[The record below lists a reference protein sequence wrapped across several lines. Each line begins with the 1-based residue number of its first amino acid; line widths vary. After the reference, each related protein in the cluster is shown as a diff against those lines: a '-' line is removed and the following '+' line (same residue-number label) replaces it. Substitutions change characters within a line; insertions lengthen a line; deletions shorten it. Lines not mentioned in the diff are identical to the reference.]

1 MRIARTSA
9 TLLAVAVIVVPA
21 LTTGSARSADIPA
34 EPDITGT
41 WVANYEL
48 SDDPD
53 KAVERAIKKAG
64 GKPDSGGKR
73 GRGRYR
79 GGPANQELY
88 DRITYDDVLTIRRA
102 APEFRF
108 TYADNFSRV
117 FYTDGR
123 SRVVSATGTASGD
136 NLDFSFGS
144 WGGDTLNV
152 EARVRDGGWTKER
165 YSLQTSETGGRQLRV
180 ELQIAP
186 LGFRE
191 PVVLVRIFDRKPGG

>member
-1 MRIARTSA
+1 MRITEAFA
-9 TLLAVAVIVVPA
+9 ILLAVSV
-21 LTTGSARSADIPA
+21 LTAGNARAADIPA

-41 WVANYEL
+41 WAANYEL

-53 KAVERAIKKAG
+53 KAVERAIRKAG
-64 GKPDSGGKR
+64 GRPDSDGKR

-108 TYADNFSRV
+108 TYADDYTRV

-136 NLDFSFGS
+136 NLDFSFAS
-144 WGGDTLNV
+144 WGGSTLNV
-152 EARVRDGGWTKER
+152 ESRPRDGGSIKER
-165 YSLQTSETGGRQLRV
+165 YTLEAGGQQLRV
-180 ELQIAP
+180 ELELAP

-191 PVVLVRIFDRKPGG
+191 PIRLVRIYDRQPGS

>member
-1 MRIARTSA
+1 MRITETFAA
-9 TLLAVAVIVVPA
+9 LFAAAAMVVVALPVDDA
-21 LTTGSARSADIPA
+21 QSADIA
-34 EPDITGT
+34 VEPDITGS
-41 WVANYEL
+41 WVANLEL
-48 SDDPD
+48 SEDPD

-64 GKPDSGGKR
+64 GRPDSGGKR

-123 SRVVSATGTASGD
+123 SRTVSATGTASGD

-144 WGGDTLNV
+144 WSGNTLHV
-152 EARVRDGGWTKER
+152 EARPRDGGWTRER
-165 YSLQTSETGGRQLRV
+165 YTLEPGGQQLRV
-180 ELQIAP
+180 ELELAP

>member
-1 MRIARTSA
+1 MRVAGTSA
-9 TLLAVAVIVVPA
+9 TLLAAVVIA
-21 LTTGSARSADIPA
+21 TSAQSADIPA
-34 EPDITGT
+34 EPGITGS
-41 WVANYEL
+41 WVANHEL

-53 KAVERAIKKAG
+53 KAVERAIRKGG

-79 GGPANQELY
+79 GGPENQELY

-108 TYADNFSRV
+108 TYADNYSRV

-123 SRVVSATGTASGD
+123 SRTVSATGTASGD

-152 EARVRDGGWTKER
+152 EARVRDGGSTKER
-165 YSLQTSETGGRQLRV
+165 YTLQTSETGGQQLRV
-180 ELQIAP
+180 ELELSP

-191 PVVLVRIFDRKPGG
+191 PVRLVRIFDRRPGD

>member
-1 MRIARTSA
+1 MRIAGTAA
-9 TLLAVAVIVVPA
+9 TLFAAVVIA
-21 LTTGSARSADIPA
+21 ASARSADLPA
-34 EPDITGT
+34 EPGITGS

-108 TYADNFSRV
+108 TYADNYTRV
-117 FYTDGR
+117 FHTDGR
-123 SRVVSATGTASGD
+123 SRTVSATGTASGD

-165 YSLQTSETGGRQLRV
+165 YMLQTSETGGQQLRV
-180 ELQIAP
+180 ELELAP

-191 PVVLVRIFDRKPGG
+191 PVVLVRIFDRKAGAK

>member
-1 MRIARTSA
+1 MSRASA
-9 TLLAVAVIVVPA
+9 TLFVAAVLAASVIRIGYAESGDVAP
-21 LTTGSARSADIPA
+21 

-41 WVANYEL
+41 WIANYEL

-53 KAVERAIKKAG
+53 KAVEKAIKKAG

-73 GRGRYR
+73 GRARYR

-108 TYADNFSRV
+108 TYADDFSRV
-117 FYTDGR
+117 FHTDGR
-123 SRVVSATGTASGD
+123 SRTVSATGTASGD
-136 NLDFSFGS
+136 NLDFAFAS
-144 WGGDTLNV
+144 WGGGTLNV
-152 EARVRDGGWTKER
+152 EARPRDGGWTRER
-165 YSLQTSETGGRQLRV
+165 YMLGSAGQQLRV
-180 ELQIAP
+180 ELDLAP

-191 PVVLVRIFDRKPGG
+191 PIRLVRVFDRKPGS

>member
-1 MRIARTSA
+1 MRVT
-9 TLLAVAVIVVPA
+9 TTLAVLFAAAVIA
-21 LTTGSARSADIPA
+21 AGARSADTPA
-34 EPDITGT
+34 EPDITGS
-41 WVANYEL
+41 WVANLEL
-48 SDDPD
+48 SDDAD
-53 KAVERAIKKAG
+53 KAVEKAIKKDG

-73 GRGRYR
+73 GRARYR

-88 DRITYDDVLTIRRA
+88 DRMTWDDVLTIQRA

-108 TYADNFSRV
+108 TYADNYSRV

-123 SRVVSATGTASGD
+123 SRTVSATGTASGD

-165 YSLQTSETGGRQLRV
+165 YTLQTSETGGQQLRV
-180 ELQIAP
+180 ELELAP

-191 PVVLVRIFDRKPGG
+191 PVRVVRIFDRKPGS

>member
-1 MRIARTSA
+1 
-9 TLLAVAVIVVPA
+9 LLVAVVIA
-21 LTTGSARSADIPA
+21 ASAQSADVPA
-34 EPDITGT
+34 EPDITGA
-41 WVANYEL
+41 WVANYDL

-53 KAVERAIKKAG
+53 KAVERAIRKGG

-88 DRITYDDVLTIRRA
+88 DCITYDDVLTIQRA

-108 TYADNFSRV
+108 TYAGDFSRV

-136 NLDFSFGS
+136 NLDFSFASWAGS
-144 WGGDTLNV
+144 TLNV
-152 EARVRDGGWTKER
+152 ESRPRDGGWIKEH
-165 YSLQTSETGGRQLRV
+165 YTLEAGGAQLRV
-180 ELQIAP
+180 ELELAP

-191 PVVLVRIFDRKPGG
+191 PVRLLRIFDRKPGE

>member
-1 MRIARTSA
+1 MRIAA
-9 TLLAVAVIVVPA
+9 TCAAVLAAAAIAAAAPAADVP
-21 LTTGSARSADIPA
+21 S
-34 EPDITGT
+34 EPDIGGS

-64 GKPDSGGKR
+64 GRPDSGGKR

-108 TYADNFSRV
+108 TYADNFTRV

-123 SRVVSATGTASGD
+123 SRTVSATGTASGD

-165 YSLQTSETGGRQLRV
+165 YTLQRSETGGQQLRV

-191 PVVLVRIFDRKPGG
+191 PVVLIRIFDRKPGG